1 MGSSV
6 WTAIPSQRFT
16 IILIGK
22 MKSTFYFILVCGIG
36 GYVADGFLQTG
47 APSGFVPFGIK
58 VNLRK
63 TAYQFGIRVNRLKI
77 GLISPNA
84 LKKIVDGETLLR
96 VINAIIEDIP
106 DICLS
111 KFKMCGGFNE
121 GNQGKPIFPS
131 FWRSMGEEFDLQDD
145 NSTSTNST
153 GSSHRMRRS
162 TDDYE
167 SEYKNEY
174 EGDYDN
180 RPKYGYDRGYDRGY
194 YRGYG
199 YDQGYDRDYGY
210 NSYRQYSYRKPHYY
224 SRGRPYHDHA
234 YDQRFYDLLAD
245 FHAAGVG
252 NHNRIWLH

>member
-6 WTAIPSQRFT
+6 WTAIPSRRLT
-16 IILIGK
+16 IILIEK
-22 MKSTFYFILVCGIG
+22 MKSTFYFIRVCGIG
-36 GYVADGFLQTG
+36 GYVADGFLQAGT
-47 APSGFVPFGIK
+47 PSGFVPFWHQSQPSQNSVPVRDQSEPSQNWFNQPK
-58 VNLRK
+58 C
-63 TAYQFGIRVNRLKI
+63 TQ
-77 GLISPNA
+77 
-84 LKKIVDGETLLR
+84 KIVDGETLLR

-162 TDDYE
+162 ADDYE
-167 SEYKNEY
+167 SEYKNE
-174 EGDYDN
+174 YDN

-194 YRGYG
+194 G
-199 YDQGYDRDYGY
+199 YDQGHDRDYGY

-224 SRGRPYHDHA
+224 SRGRPHYDHA

-245 FHAAGVG
+245 FHAAGLG